1 MKLICQVKLLVEQRD
16 VKLNNMKNIED
27 KIREKDKLLP
37 SYYYFNEKG
46 LLVFTEDYHLNR
58 GYCCGNNCLNCPY
71 EPKHNKGTANIKK

>member
-1 MKLICQVKLLVEQRD
+1 MKENEKKLP
-16 VKLNNMKNIED
+16 
-27 KIREKDKLLP
+27 KLLP

-71 EPKHNKGTANIKK
+71 EPKHTKGIKNIKK